1 MKGFEMG
8 KDNRDQNTTPPYKGA
23 MHGEDWDGYLV
34 RTTRMLREI
43 KEKGIVRKTQR
54 AEYNEKNFVHS
65 PRSEY
70 SPDVIAVVSG
80 GFDPIHAGHIA
91 LIREAA
97 SIGKVHVLLNS
108 DAWLRRKK
116 GRAFLD
122 YHTRADILCEFA
134 SVHSVSPVADGDGT
148 VVSGLRYIKD
158 RYKDSKIAFLN
169 GGDRKEKNTPERTF
183 CEENDV
189 QLVWNVV
196 GGKLASS
203 SSLLEAYNFPVGSS
217 TVRPWGEYEVFAKGK
232 NWQGKI
238 LRINPGRALSLQ
250 RHFKREERWV
260 VVQGEG
266 EVWVNEA
273 FLHKKL
279 KPLQVG
285 SVVEIAKKEYHW
297 LHNTS
302 SSEQLIIIEAWL
314 GEELSESDI
323 ERVDYD
329 AAAIFI
335 QE

>member
-8 KDNRDQNTTPPYKGA
+8 KDNQDRNTIRPYKGA
-23 MHGEDWDGYLV
+23 LHGEDWDSYIV
-34 RTTRMLREI
+34 DQMKRLREMKSNNKYKQY
-43 KEKGIVRKTQR
+43 KEKIVPWGGT
-54 AEYNEKNFVHS
+54 V
-65 PRSEY
+65 
-70 SPDVIAVVSG
+70 AVVSG

-97 SIGKVHVLLNS
+97 TIGKVHVLLNS
-108 DAWLRRKK
+108 NDWLKRKK

-122 YHTRADILCEFA
+122 YDTRAEIISEFS
-134 SVHSVSPVADGDGT
+134 SVHAVSPVADRDGT
-148 VVSGLRYIKD
+148 VVNGLRYVQE
-158 RYKDSKIAFLN
+158 RYTHSKIAFLN
-169 GGDRKEKNTPERTF
+169 GGDRTSKSTPERAY
-183 CEENDV
+183 CEENNIK
-189 QLVWNVV
+189 LIWNVG
-196 GGKLASS
+196 GGKQASS
-203 SSLLEAYNFPVGSS
+203 SELLETYNSS
-217 TVRPWGEYEVFAKGK
+217 TGSTTIRTWGEYEVLE
-232 NWQGKI
+232 QGQKWRAKI

-250 RHFKREERWV
+250 RHFKREERWI

-266 EVWVNEA
+266 KVWVNEV

-279 KPLQVG
+279 KPLRVG